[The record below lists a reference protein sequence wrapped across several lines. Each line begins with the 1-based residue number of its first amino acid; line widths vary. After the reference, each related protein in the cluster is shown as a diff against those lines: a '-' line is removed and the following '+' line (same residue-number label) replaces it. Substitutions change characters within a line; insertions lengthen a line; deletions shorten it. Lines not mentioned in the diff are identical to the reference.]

1 MIFAVPLLWLAT
13 ISFIQM
19 TAHAST
25 VRVAYTNHGSLEE
38 SSYMQVSSTN
48 NGHTQAEETGRKLK
62 KVKKGKTK
70 TPKGKPIKKPSRA
83 PSRKP
88 SRAPSKKPS
97 QQPSEYPSK
106 QPSKAPSPVLLNTIV
121 SGPTIHRAGT
131 QACDV
136 IDEDNNLN
144 RYQYCTLFGINDPN
158 CQATNAVSGPF
169 YFNRDTG
176 GQDVTF
182 NFEKVPPGDAE
193 DSVCIKINTDVG
205 GKTKGYVEFWDDV
218 DQLLSSL
225 TSFSFDWYVKS
236 CPAGDSNAQC
246 LGRLYLGIYTRTQ
259 ASNIAYYNCRYN
271 VYFASGGTVG
281 VWNTFTL
288 GLNTP
293 VNTIN
298 PNAVPCTPA
307 TTLQDVANK
316 NFVLGTKNSCGD
328 KYPYA
333 INLGD
338 TSANSPD
345 AGLEVCFKNFQ
356 DKIGSKDVAYTF
368 KAV

>member
-1 MIFAVPLLWLAT
+1 
-13 ISFIQM
+13 
-19 TAHAST
+19 
-25 VRVAYTNHGSLEE
+25 
-38 SSYMQVSSTN
+38 
-48 NGHTQAEETGRKLK
+48 
-62 KVKKGKTK
+62 
-70 TPKGKPIKKPSRA
+70 
-83 PSRKP
+83 
-88 SRAPSKKPS
+88 
-97 QQPSEYPSK
+97 
-106 QPSKAPSPVLLNTIV
+106 LNTIV
-121 SGPTIHRAGT
+121 SGPTNPRAGT
-131 QACDV
+131 QVCDV
-136 IDEDNNLN
+136 IDQDNKLN

-182 NFEKVPPGDAE
+182 NFERLSGDTE
-193 DSVCIKINTDVG
+193 DSVCININADVG

-225 TSFSFDWYVKS
+225 TSFSFEWYVRS
-236 CPAGDSNAQC
+236 CPAGLSDTAC
-246 LGRLYLGIYTRTQ
+246 LARLYLGIYTRTQ

-271 VYFASGGTVG
+271 VYFANGGAVG

-288 GLNTP
+288 GLTTA
-293 VNTIN
+293 VDTIN
-298 PNAVPCTPA
+298 PNTDPCTPT

-338 TSANSPD
+338 SAGID
-345 AGLEVCFKNFQ
+345 AGLEVCFKNFR
-356 DKIGSKDVAYTF
+356 DKIGSKDVSYTF
-368 KAV
+368 VAV